1 MKRTFFAI
9 IATTIMV
16 AAGSTGIFALANAQ
30 QPTRQ
35 SSSPAVFLMNE
46 VLSQLPPVP
55 SFVGTGAYESIN
67 YSPWFWISVNESSG
81 YLNSTL
87 TGDTE
92 GGGTYGV
99 SGVDS
104 QFYAQ
109 VSEAS
114 VVVNFALFSGE
125 KDSKNGHGD
134 SWSIQVNEPYFFG
147 GNNQLDWVQFV
158 YQNNIYSGIPFYYYS
173 EADIQEWDLS
183 TNPYMWNDYSVSVPT
198 QVLSTS
204 TTFYVTGVTN
214 NGNLE
219 EYFTEDTNGK
229 IYSYYIQTPDKYD
242 LTHHWN
248 AASGTILGVDQGS
261 TANFVSP
268 TVEETNV
275 TVYPMSLPSYYLDY
289 TTAEENNLNLYSQHT
304 TGVINNLSYTNTT
317 SSN

>member
-9 IATTIMV
+9 ISTIIMV

-30 QPTRQ
+30 QPTGQ
-35 SSSPAVFLMNE
+35 SSSPAIFSANE

-67 YSPWFWISVNESSG
+67 YGPWFKISVNESSG

-104 QFYAQ
+104 QYYVQ
-109 VSEAS
+109 VSEAA
-114 VVVNFALFSGE
+114 VIVNFDLFSGE

-134 SWSIQVNEPYFFG
+134 SWSIQLNEPFFLG
-147 GNNQLDWVQFV
+147 GNNQVDWVQFV

-183 TNPYMWNDYSVSVPT
+183 TSPYTWNAYSVSVPT

-204 TTFYVTGVTN
+204 TTFDVTGLTN

-229 IYSYYIQTPDKYD
+229 VYSYYIQTPDKYD

-268 TVEETNV
+268 TIEETNV
-275 TVYPMSLPSYYLDY
+275 TVYPVDPPSYYLDR
-289 TTAEENNLNLYSQHT
+289 TTAEENNLTLDGSN
-304 TGVINNLSYTNTT
+304 TGVVIDQSYTHTT